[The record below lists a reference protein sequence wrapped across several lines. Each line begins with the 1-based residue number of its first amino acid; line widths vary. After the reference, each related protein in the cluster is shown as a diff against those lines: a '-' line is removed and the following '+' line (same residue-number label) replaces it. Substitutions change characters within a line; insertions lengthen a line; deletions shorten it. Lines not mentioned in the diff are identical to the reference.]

1 MAEGRPEDARPWS
14 YRLTGRRLNIACAV
28 LLAAALVIGEAV
40 FATARGAAVQPHIIA
55 LLLAGSASVAVL
67 DRFPF
72 ATSAVVGLT
81 LPLYYVTGATDSWL
95 PWLLLV
101 GAVVL
106 LASAR
111 NRAAADS
118 TVLIALA
125 VFAVGELFD
134 FQLWRALAIA
144 AWMAVV
150 LALGEIARSRN
161 AYLREVEE
169 RAAEAERTREE
180 EGRRRATEERM
191 RIARELHDV
200 IAHNISLINV
210 QAAAAAHR
218 RDPDRA
224 YAALD
229 AIKDT
234 SKETLREVRATLG
247 VLRQVDEDGGGGAPV
262 EPAPTADRIGELVE
276 AARRAGLDAR
286 LTVQGEPAQESSA
299 QAGLAAYRIVQEALT
314 NVRRHAGAS
323 SVRVVVGHAPG
334 ELSVEVADDG
344 TGGAAPPAEGN
355 GLRGM
360 RERAAALG
368 GGFTAGPRPGG
379 GFLVRAVLPA
389 GGADTTPG

>member
-1 MAEGRPEDARPWS
+1 MAEGRPERERPWS

-28 LLAAALVIGEAV
+28 LLAVALVLGEAV
-40 FATARGAAVQPHIIA
+40 FTAARGASVQPHIIA
-55 LLLAGSASVAVL
+55 LLLVGSASIAVL

-72 ATSAVVGLT
+72 ATAAVVGPA
-81 LPLYYVTGATDSWL
+81 LPLYYIFGATDSWL
-95 PWLLLV
+95 PWFLLV
-101 GAVVL
+101 AAVVL

-111 NRAAADS
+111 RRAAADA
-118 TVLIALA
+118 TLLISLA
-125 VFAVGELFD
+125 MFAVGELFD

-180 EGRRRATEERM
+180 EARRRATEERM

-210 QAAAAAHR
+210 QAAAAGHR
-218 RDPDRA
+218 RDPEQA

-229 AIKDT
+229 AIKET

-262 EPAPTADRIGELVE
+262 DPAPTADRIGELVE
-276 AARRAGLDAR
+276 AARKAGLDAR
-286 LTVQGEPAQESSA
+286 LTVHGEPGRPPSA
-299 QAGLAAYRIVQEALT
+299 QVGLAAYRIVQEALA

-323 SVRVVVGHAPG
+323 SVRVAVGYAPG
-334 ELSVEVADDG
+334 ELAVEVADDG
-344 TGGAAPPAEGN
+344 SGGAEPPAEGN

-368 GGFTAGPRPGG
+368 GRITAGPRPGG
-379 GFLVRAVLPA
+379 GFLVRAELPT
-389 GGADTTPG
+389 GGADTTGD